1 MRFQQILKTALLL
14 AACTFTLA
22 AVSLAQQYQILRAD
36 YGAGTQRAD
45 VTQKLQQIAA
55 SNRTFRMGNST
66 FGIDPAP
73 GQVKTLRIYASDPR
87 GGTRTFE
94 YREGSTV
101 DGSQFSGWSG
111 GGWGGPYRPNFG
123 TRPGDQFQ
131 ILRADYGAGSR
142 RIDVTQRL
150 QQLAASNQNF
160 RMGNDTFGTDP
171 APGVVKSLR
180 IFARSPRGQ
189 SRTFEY
195 PENSIVDGA
204 LFTGWS
210 GGNWGPGGPSGQY
223 QILRADYG
231 AGVKRADVTQR
242 LQQIAASNRTFR
254 MGNSTFGIDPAPG
267 QVKTLRI
274 YARDS
279 RGGNRTFEYREGSTV
294 DGSQF
299 TGWSSGSWPGIIK
312 PPGM

>member
-1 MRFQQILKTALLL
+1 MRFQQTLKTALLL
-14 AACTFTLA
+14 VACTLTLT

-73 GQVKTLRIYASDPR
+73 GQVKTLRIYARDNR
-87 GGTRTFE
+87 GSTRTFE

-111 GGWGGPYRPNFG
+111 GNWGGPYRPDFG

-131 ILRADYGAGSR
+131 ILRADYGAGNR

-150 QQLAASNQNF
+150 QQLATSNQTF

-171 APGVVKSLR
+171 APGTVKSLR
-180 IFARSPRGQ
+180 IFARSTRGGQ
-189 SRTFEY
+189 NRTFEY
-195 PENSIVDGA
+195 PENSLVDGA

-210 GGNWGPGGPSGQY
+210 GGNWGPGPSGQY
-223 QILRADYG
+223 QITRADYG
-231 AGVKRADVTQR
+231 AGNQRVDVTQR
-242 LQQIAASNRTFR
+242 LQQLAASNRTFR
-254 MGNSTFGIDPAPG
+254 MGNSTFGVDPAPG
-267 QVKTLRI
+267 TVKTLRI
-274 YARDS
+274 FARDS

-294 DGSQF
+294 DGAQF